1 MLWLTVGLG
10 GIGVVLLTL
19 SVWLWARLKR
29 LSAPARLDIVE
40 VIGLMPSACV
50 VISEAGQILAMNR
63 VAITLFGFNPT
74 GESVTLLAEINPDN
88 ASELYQYR
96 ATAKRQSGQAF
107 PALISSQHL
116 SDLEVSILSFQEVQD
131 DTPLR
136 QKVNEL
142 SDKAALLDV
151 VPVALLRSSGTGL
164 ISWANR
170 AMTELSGYSL
180 KELQGRKIESV
191 LLDDMTDPQLRRK
204 VQGAMLTRKPFTFET
219 TRYHLSGEPYQSRV
233 DLRVI
238 DGSSHEFLISEQDV
252 SPYKAQITA
261 LEAER
266 YLTQEILATI
276 QQGIIVL
283 DEHHSVRYVNPALAA
298 LMGLSPETIL
308 RQTSKLT
315 ALPVLRELLT
325 QLESVTEVGEFEMTV
340 SQPDAKDISLMVHA
354 APRLQ
359 GDSVKGVIAVAT
371 DISIRKQVERD
382 LTTAKET
389 AEQATRI
396 QRDFLSRMSHEL
408 RTPLNAILGFAQ
420 LLELDT
426 LTDEQQVAVDRIL
439 NAGRHLLTLINEV
452 LDLTRIELWGVSLAT
467 EPVAVPQLVEAA
479 LEIILPQSKAQRL
492 SVHHEHAAD
501 PPRVYADANRLK
513 QVLINLLSNAVKYNR
528 DHGSVMV
535 RYTLFSH
542 QVLRVAVT
550 DTGIGI
556 ASDKLHRLF
565 TPFDRLDMEHSG
577 IEGSGVGLS
586 LCQRLIESMGGEIGV
601 ESEAGKG
608 STFWIDLPCE
618 AAQTATPA
626 VTLRQPREA
635 ERMVLYLDEHLSQLE
650 LLESLARRVGGIRI
664 ISAMQGSLG
673 LELSQQERPALIILD
688 SLPAMSN
695 LEFVLQLNAQV
706 AAPPPIIALV
716 SQVDTASAE
725 RLKAVCSVLYKPL
738 DIKTLAGI
746 FEQLMTDSRQVATPE
761 RYVQPILV
769 DPAEAAGVLRRT
781 QQLLQRFNPEPSQR
795 MHYELFRESI
805 GKHLADLVTT
815 NKFLWHQQQD
825 LEESNLEMLERLSH
839 IAEFRD
845 DKTGLHTRRIG
856 NYAAQIAARLGFDAA
871 YAHMLSRAA
880 PLHDIG
886 KIGIADTILLK
897 PGRLSDEEQQ
907 VARTHSTIG
916 ATLLSGGTTPLL
928 ITGQVIAES
937 HHENWDGSGYPYNL
951 AKDDIPIAGRI
962 VAVADVYD
970 TLTHER
976 PYKQA
981 WNEQEALE
989 YLLTERNQKFDSK
1002 VVDAFVAVLRED
1014 TQASG

>member
-1 MLWLTVGLG
+1 VLGLTVGLG
-10 GIGVVLLTL
+10 GIGVALLTL
-19 SVWLWARLKR
+19 CVWLWVRLRR
-29 LSAPARLDIVE
+29 LSAPARIDIVE
-40 VIGLMPSACV
+40 AIGLIPSACV
-50 VISEAGQILAMNR
+50 IISETGQILAMNR
-63 VAITLFGFNPT
+63 AAIALFGFNPT
-74 GESVTLLAEINPDN
+74 GESVTLLAEVNPDS
-88 ASELYQYR
+88 ASDRYQYR
-96 ATAKRQSGQAF
+96 TTAKKQGGQTF

-116 SDLEVSILSFQEVQD
+116 SDLTVSILTFQEVQD

-136 QKVNEL
+136 HRVTEL
-142 SDKAALLDV
+142 SDMAALLEV
-151 VPVALLRSSGTGL
+151 VPVALMRSDGSGL

-170 AMTELSGYSL
+170 AMTELSGYGL
-180 KELQGRKIESV
+180 KELQGRRLETV
-191 LLDDMTDPQLRRK
+191 LLDDITDPQLRRK
-204 VQGAMLTRKPFTFET
+204 VQGALLTRKPFTFET
-219 TRYHLSGEPYQSRV
+219 TRYHLSGEPYQARIA
-233 DLRVI
+233 LRVV
-238 DGSSHEFLISEQDV
+238 DGPSRGFLISEQDIT
-252 SPYKAQITA
+252 PYSTQLTV
-261 LEAER
+261 LEAQR
-266 YLTQEILATI
+266 SLTQEILATI

-283 DEHHSVRYVNPALAA
+283 NERRSVHYVNPALAG
-298 LMGLSPETIL
+298 LMGLSPEAIL
-308 RQTSKLT
+308 QQSSKLT
-315 ALPVLRELLT
+315 AMPVLRELLT
-325 QLESVTEVGEFEMTV
+325 QLQEITEVSEFEMTV
-340 SQPDAKDISLMVHA
+340 SRPDAQDISLMVHA

-359 GDSVKGVIAVAT
+359 EGVVGGVIAVVT
-371 DISIRKQVERD
+371 DISVRKQVERD
-382 LTTAKET
+382 LTTAKDT

-479 LEIILPQSKAQRL
+479 LDIILPQAKARHL
-492 SVHHEHAAD
+492 TVHHERAAEL
-501 PPRVYADANRLK
+501 PRVYADANRLK

-528 DHGSVMV
+528 DNGAITV
-535 RYTLFSH
+535 RYTLFSQ

-550 DTGIGI
+550 DSGIGI
-556 ASDKLHRLF
+556 AADKLHRLF

-618 AAQTATPA
+618 AAQVATP
-626 VTLRQPREA
+626 TA
-635 ERMVLYLDEHLSQLE
+635 ELLQTQEPELTVLYLDEHLSQLE
-650 LLESLARRVGGIRI
+650 LLESLARRVSGIRV

-673 LELSQQERPALIILD
+673 LELSHQERPALIVLD
-688 SLPAMSN
+688 SLPAMSA
-695 LEFVLQLNAQV
+695 LEFVVQLHAQV
-706 AAPPPIIALV
+706 SNPPAVIALV
-716 SQVDTASAE
+716 SQVATASAE

-738 DIKTLAGI
+738 DIRSLAEI
-746 FEQLMTDSRQVATPE
+746 FEQLKSDSHLPVAPE
-761 RYVQPILV
+761 EPVQPILV
-769 DPAEAAGVLRRT
+769 DPAEAAELLRRT
-781 QQLLQRFNPEPSQR
+781 QQLLQRFNPEPFQR
-795 MHYELFRESI
+795 MHYELLRESI
-805 GKHLADLVTT
+805 GKHLGDLVTT
-815 NKFLWHQQQD
+815 NKLLWHQQHD

-856 NYAAQIAARLGFDAA
+856 NYAAKIAGRLGFDAA
-871 YAHMLSRAA
+871 YAQMLSRAA
-880 PLHDIG
+880 QLHDIG

-897 PGRLSDEEQQ
+897 PGRLSSEEQQ
-907 VARTHSTIG
+907 VVRTHSTIG

-928 ITGQVIAES
+928 MTGQIIAES

-951 AKDDIPIAGRI
+951 VKDDIPVVGRI

-981 WNEQEALE
+981 WSEQDALE
-989 YLLTERNQKFDSK
+989 YLLTERNQKFDGE
-1002 VVDAFVAVLRED
+1002 VVDAFVAVLRE
-1014 TQASG
+1014 SGR